1 MQGHTVFTDN
11 GFLKCS
17 QAHNGYISVF
27 NAAPPRAWRSW
38 LFSIAFYS
46 CLFFLPVFWI
56 IKWHYVPQMMRSTNS
71 FQILGRKVFC
81 FFFRVVNPCLFLFV
95 NYSASQGCSFVV
107 PTFFERCYRIQSE
120 NTFFSGWNFSISTFA
135 VIFDHFHLNRGVT
148 WLPFCVYFHFIQ
160 QKVVSEVDL
169 RWVCWITTWQR
180 QNN

>member
-11 GFLKCS
+11 GFLKLTTDT
-17 QAHNGYISVF
+17 F
-27 NAAPPRAWRSW
+27 
-38 LFSIAFYS
+38 LFSMQRPPGPEDLGYS
-46 CLFFLPVFWI
+46 ALLSILVSFFLPVFWI

-71 FQILGRKVFC
+71 FQILGRKVC

-107 PTFFERCYRIQSE
+107 PTFFERCYRIQSD

>member
-11 GFLKCS
+11 GFLKLTTDT
-17 QAHNGYISVF
+17 F
-27 NAAPPRAWRSW
+27 
-38 LFSIAFYS
+38 LFSMQRPPGPEDLGYS
-46 CLFFLPVFWI
+46 ALLSILVSFFFPVFWI

-71 FQILGRKVFC
+71 FQILGRKVF
-81 FFFRVVNPCLFLFV
+81 FFFVWWTPACFYLWITRPLRDALLL
-95 NYSASQGCSFVV
+95 SQL
-107 PTFFERCYRIQSE
+107 FFERCYRIQSD